1 MTKKFYEVMVTY
13 GKSEKVV
20 MGWRKVEEHDVE
32 SYMKTW
38 EDKIRNLYKWNKQI
52 TFYISNPTEYTM
64 NGRVNGSF
72 LAFNGNDRSYNVEYI
87 FSKRLDEE
95 RKTVTIKEAV

>member
-1 MTKKFYEVMVTY
+1 MTTKFYEVMVAY

-72 LAFNGNDRSYNVEYI
+72 LAFNGNDRSYNVEYT